1 MIISLFRQRKV
12 VVGSNPTD
20 RNKMTTMWIHPS
32 ARKIL
37 IMFLTAIVYLRMM
50 IFNIRCRQK

>member
-1 MIISLFRQRKV
+1 MISLFRQRKV

-20 RNKMTTMWIHPS
+20 RNEITIIWIHPS

-37 IMFLTAIVYLRMM
+37 IMFLTEIVYLRMM
-50 IFNIRCRQK
+50 IFKIRCRQK